1 MYKFLIRFFVLVFA
15 AAGIISC
22 DQAQVFDKYSAIPDA
37 QWHKDSLVVFTVPV
51 TDTLQNHNL
60 LVNVRNETTYNYSNL
75 WLFVEIVQPDGE
87 TMKDT
92 FQMVLAEPSG
102 KWLGEGI
109 GKLKT
114 QQAIFRRN
122 VYFPVSGE
130 YTVKIQHG
138 MREETLRGIHDVG
151 FSVEKVNYTD

>member
-1 MYKFLIRFFVLVFA
+1 MYKFFIRFFVIVFA
-15 AAGIISC
+15 AAGFISC
-22 DQAQVFDKYSAIPDA
+22 DQSQVFDKYEAIPDA
-37 QWHKDSLVVFTVPV
+37 KWHKDSLVVFTIPV
-51 TDTLQNHNL
+51 TDSLQNHNL

-75 WLFVEIVQPDGE
+75 WLFVEIIQPDGE
-87 TMKDT
+87 MLKDT

-114 QQAIFRRN
+114 RQAIFRRN
-122 VYFPVSGE
+122 VYFPVTGE

-138 MREETLRGIHDVG
+138 MRENVLHGIHDVG
-151 FSVEKVNYTD
+151 FRIEKVN